1 MAEKQKE
8 KKPTFNFG
16 DKTYIIEDMSDEQRV
31 MAAKVLKLQNHV
43 KDIQKKL
50 ETNMFL
56 KEQFVENEKTFLKK
70 FEKGKAKLQKALEPV
85 EETII
90 ADEVAA

>member
-70 FEKGKAKLQKALEPV
+70 LEKGKAKLQKILEPV
-85 EETII
+85 VETDI
-90 ADEVAA
+90 AEVAA

>member
-8 KKPTFNFG
+8 NKPAFNFG

-31 MAAKVLKLQNHV
+31 LAAKVLKLQNHV

-70 FEKGKAKLQKALEPV
+70 FEKGKVKLQKLLEPV
-85 EETII
+85 VETDI
-90 ADEVAA
+90 AEVAA

>member
-8 KKPTFNFG
+8 KKPTFTFG

-31 MAAKVLKLQNHV
+31 IAAKVLKFQNHV

-50 ETNMFL
+50 ETNAFL
-56 KEQFVENEKTFLKK
+56 REQFIENEKTFIKK
-70 FEKGKAKLQKALEPV
+70 FEKGKAKLEKVLEPV
-85 EETII
+85 VETDI
-90 ADEVAA
+90 AEVAA

>member
-8 KKPTFNFG
+8 KKPTFTFG
-16 DKTYIIEDMSDEQRV
+16 DQEYIIEDMSDDQKV
-31 MAAKVLKLQNHV
+31 IAAKVLTLQDHV
-43 KDIQKKL
+43 NDIQKKL
-50 ETNMFL
+50 QTNMFL

-70 FEKGKAKLQKALEPV
+70 LEVGKAELQKALEPV

>member
-8 KKPTFNFG
+8 NKPTFNFG

-31 MAAKVLKLQNHV
+31 LAAKVLKLQNHV

-56 KEQFVENEKTFLKK
+56 REQFVENEKTFLKK
-70 FEKGKAKLQKALEPV
+70 LEKGKAKLQKILEPV
-85 EETII
+85 VKTDI
-90 ADEVAA
+90 AEVAA

>member
-8 KKPTFNFG
+8 NKPTFNFG

-31 MAAKVLKLQNHV
+31 LAAKVLKLQNHV

-70 FEKGKAKLQKALEPV
+70 LEKGKVKLQKLLEPV
-85 EETII
+85 VETDI
-90 ADEVAA
+90 AEVAA

>member
-1 MAEKQKE
+1 MAKKQKE
-8 KKPTFNFG
+8 KPTFSYG

-31 MAAKVLKLQNHV
+31 IAAKVLKLQNHV

-70 FEKGKAKLQKALEPV
+70 LESGKAELQKVLEPV